1 MYPPLQA
8 ALLSAWAGFLDSD
21 SYLPDN
27 GLVSWEIDAVRE
39 CPIIRRYRTFASPS
53 YLWKN

>member
-8 ALLSAWAGFLDSD
+8 AILPAWAGFLDSD
-21 SYLPDN
+21 GYLPDN
-27 GLVSWEIDAVRE
+27 GLVNWEIDAVRE

-53 YLWKN
+53 NLWKS